1 MADLLI
7 RGLSESTIN
16 KLKSRAEA
24 NNRSLQAELKIIVEH
39 AAATLSMADAKRLAL
54 NVQARLS
61 NRKHSDSTPMVAEDR
76 ER

>member
-24 NNRSLQAELKIIVEH
+24 NNRSLQAELK
-39 AAATLSMADAKRLAL
+39 SSL
-54 NVQARLS
+54 NMLQPR
-61 NRKHSDSTPMVAEDR
+61 
-76 ER
+76 